1 MNYLL
6 APISWIY
13 GFVVWLRNLLYDDH
27 ILHSTQVSIP
37 TICVGNLAVGGTGK
51 TPMSEYLISLLSSD
65 YKVAL
70 LSRGYGRKTKGFRI
84 ANEHDTALTIG
95 DEPMQIHQRFP
106 DIPVAVCA
114 DRVKGVK
121 RLQQLFPD
129 LQCVILDDAYQHRS
143 LNCGFYI
150 LLTPFDR
157 LYSNDHMLP
166 WGRLRDLPNQSHRA
180 NVVVVTKCPPNMQP
194 IERRIVSNSLKLATY
209 QQLFYSSIGY
219 AQLAL
224 SGTPLL
230 VTGIANPTPMYE
242 YLCQQFPDTELMAY
256 ADHHAFSRRDIQQ
269 ILEKAERYAH
279 VVTTEKDYMR
289 MQQTPLVEALG
300 DKLRVLTIQTNL
312 GVDKEGFDRAVLL
325 YVRENNRNNKHTI
338 NS

>member
-27 ILHSTQVSIP
+27 ILHSTRVSIP

-84 ANEHDTALTIG
+84 ANEHDTAQTIG

-219 AQLAL
+219 GQLAL

-325 YVRENNRNNKHTI
+325 YVRENNRNNKRTI

>member
-13 GFVVWLRNLLYDDH
+13 GFVVWFRNLLYDDH

-84 ANEHDTALTIG
+84 ANEYDTAQTIG

>member
-143 LNCGFYI
+143 LTCGFYI

-325 YVRENNRNNKHTI
+325 YVRENNRNNKRTI

>member
-6 APISWIY
+6 APISLIY

-84 ANEHDTALTIG
+84 ANEHDTAQTIG

-256 ADHHAFSRRDIQQ
+256 ADHHAFSKRDIQQ

>member
-51 TPMSEYLISLLSSD
+51 TPMSEYLLSLLSSD

-325 YVRENNRNNKHTI
+325 YVRENNRNNKRTI

>member
-84 ANEHDTALTIG
+84 ANEHDTAQTIG

-114 DRVKGVK
+114 DRVKGVR

-256 ADHHAFSRRDIQQ
+256 ADHHAFSKRDIQQ

>member
-51 TPMSEYLISLLSSD
+51 TPMSEYLLSLLSSD

-84 ANEHDTALTIG
+84 ANEHDTAQTIG

-325 YVRENNRNNKHTI
+325 YVRENNRNNKRTI

>member
-84 ANEHDTALTIG
+84 ANEHDTAQTIG

-256 ADHHAFSRRDIQQ
+256 ADHHAFSKRDIQQ

-325 YVRENNRNNKHTI
+325 YVRENNRNNKRTI

>member
-13 GFVVWLRNLLYDDH
+13 GFVVWFRNLLYDDH

-325 YVRENNRNNKHTI
+325 YVRENNRNNKRTI

>member
-51 TPMSEYLISLLSSD
+51 TPMSEYLLSLLSSD

-84 ANEHDTALTIG
+84 ANEHDTAQTIG

>member
-84 ANEHDTALTIG
+84 ANEHDTAQTIG

-325 YVRENNRNNKHTI
+325 YVRENNRNNKRTI